1 MIKNPTLRTT
11 STLGTAVLVLGAS
24 LIGDSAGAEGPWRL
38 DDHIPTD
45 LVSLTVAQRTR
56 YEYLSE
62 AFDTNRVGDAEDQIV
77 VLRTLVHGRLMPTE
91 WLTIGAELQDSRAYV
106 SRDTRVDTS
115 MVNAAELMR
124 AYAEVNRDDVFGGT
138 ARLTAGR
145 ITLDVGSRR
154 LVARNRFRNTINGF
168 TGVDFE
174 WQSGG
179 ANKTVYRAFWALP
192 VDWRPLNSEIERLWD
207 NDVQIDR
214 ESLEVQFWGIATSS
228 RTQSG
233 RSLDLYFFGLHEN
246 DRPDRATRNR
256 TLYTT
261 GGRYVR
267 DPSPGRIDFNIE
279 SVLQWGE
286 SKKVTSDPAPIDH
299 FAHLQHIEAGFTFD
313 VPWRPRLAIE
323 WDYASGDKDPADDKN
338 GRFDTLYG
346 ARRFE
351 FGPTGIYGAIA
362 RANIN
367 TPGVRFEVEPAAN
380 VSAFLA
386 YRAVWLAQKRDAW
399 AGTGVVDEAGD
410 SGSFLGDQIEIRVRW
425 RPLPG
430 NLHLEAGWAH
440 LFRGQF
446 MKQAPNAV
454 ATRDSDYV
462 YTQASIHF

>member
-1 MIKNPTLRTT
+1 MKNPTLRST
-11 STLGTAVLVLGAS
+11 SILGTTLLLLGAS
-24 LIGDSAGAEGPWRL
+24 LIGDRARAEGPWRL

-45 LVSLTVAQRTR
+45 LVSLTVDQRTR

-62 AFDTNRVGDAEDQIV
+62 AFDTDRIGDAEDQIV
-77 VLRTLVHGRLMPTE
+77 VLRTLVHGRFMPTD
-91 WLTIGAELQDSRAYV
+91 WLTFGAELQDSRAYV

-124 AYAEVNRDDVFGGT
+124 AYAELKRGDVFGGS

-145 ITLDVGSRR
+145 ITLDVASRR
-154 LVARNRFRNTINGF
+154 LIARNRFRNTINGF

-179 ANKTVYRAFWALP
+179 ANKTVYRAFWVLP
-192 VDWRPLNSEIERLWD
+192 VDRRPLNSEIERLWD
-207 NDVQIDR
+207 NDVQIDS

-233 RSLDLYFFGLHEN
+233 RTLDLYVLGLHEN
-246 DRPDRATRNR
+246 DRPYRATRNR
-256 TLYTT
+256 TLYTL

-267 DPSPGRIDFNIE
+267 NPSPGHLDFNIE

-286 SKKVTSDPAPIDH
+286 SKKSSSDPAPLDH
-299 FAHLQHIEAGFTFD
+299 FAHLQHIDAGFTFD
-313 VPWRPRLAIE
+313 APWRPRLSIQ
-323 WDYASGDKDPADDKN
+323 WDYASGDKDPGDDRN

-346 ARRFE
+346 GRRFE
-351 FGPTGIYGAIA
+351 YGPTSIYGAIS
-362 RANIN
+362 RANVN
-367 TPGVRFEVEPAAN
+367 SPGLRVEVEPAAT

-386 YRAVWLAQKRDAW
+386 YRAVWLAQKRDEW
-399 AGTGVVDEAGD
+399 FNTGVVDPSGQ

-425 RPLPG
+425 QPLPG
-430 NLHLEAGWAH
+430 NLHVEAGWAH

-454 ATRDSDYV
+454 ASRDSDYV